1 MLGLEKKGVAPRAT
15 MIRAEELAVTELGPR
30 EIPSPID
37 LATETGGG
45 VAGFVSDQ
53 TRVLAYI
60 EHEGDPS
67 LPADLA
73 FEKAGPR
80 EFLHFRPQYCRAAI
94 VTCGGL
100 SPGINNVIRSVHNEL
115 YYHYGV
121 KDILGIRNGYQ
132 GLNPDLGLSPVE
144 LSPEAVSNI
153 HKLGGTVLTSSR
165 GAQDPKVMVDYLC
178 SLGVNML
185 FCVGGDGTQ
194 RGAHAIAAEALA
206 QKAPIAVVGIPK
218 TIDNDIHFV
227 QRSFGFATALEKARE
242 VLDGAHVEAKGAPNG
257 LSIVKLMGRHA
268 GFIAAGATIASQEVN
283 CTLIPEISFE
293 LDGPDGLLA
302 YLKKRILS
310 KKHAVLVV
318 AEGAGQHLFENEKNE
333 FDASGNPRLQ
343 DIGIY
348 LREQITAY
356 FRAEQ
361 IPIAIKYFDPSY
373 IIRSV
378 PANSADSI
386 LCDQMARMAV
396 HAAVAGKT
404 DVLIGYIHNYFVHVP
419 IGLAVASK
427 KYLNPEGDLWMAVVA
442 STGQPERL
450 GGIVPQAVLATA
462 QEDESK
468 LAGSEF

>member
-1 MLGLEKKGVAPRAT
+1 MISPEQLE
-15 MIRAEELAVTELGPR
+15 VTELGPR
-30 EIPSPID
+30 EIPSPIELSKAKGD
-37 LATETGGG
+37 GIADY
-45 VAGFVSDQ
+45 VHDRS
-53 TRVLAYI
+53 RVLAYI
-60 EHEGDPS
+60 EHDEGEV
-67 LPADLA
+67 PAHDLV
-73 FEKAGPR
+73 FERAGPR

-115 YYHYGV
+115 FYHYGV

-132 GLNPDLGLSPVE
+132 GLNPDYGLEPVE
-144 LSPEAVSNI
+144 LDPEMVSNI
-153 HKLGGTVLTSSR
+153 HKLGGTMLSSSR
-165 GAQDPKVMVDYLC
+165 GPQDPAVMVKYLC
-178 SLGVNML
+178 SLGINML

-194 RGAHAIAAEALA
+194 RGAHAIAQEALR
-206 QKAPIAVVGIPK
+206 QKAPLAVVGIPK

-227 QRSFGFATALEKARE
+227 QRSFGYATALEKARE

-257 LSIVKLMGRHA
+257 LAIVKLMGRHA

-283 CTLIPEISFE
+283 CTLIPEIAFE
-293 LDGPDGLLA
+293 LEGDDGLLSF
-302 YLKKRILS
+302 LRSRILR

-318 AEGAGQHLFENEKNE
+318 AEGAGQHLFEDETKE
-333 FDASGNPRLQ
+333 RDASGNAKLR

-348 LREQITAY
+348 LRDRIGEY
-356 FRAEQ
+356 FQAEG

-404 DVLIGYIHNYFVHVP
+404 DLLIGYIHNYFVHVP
-419 IGLAVASK
+419 IALAIGSK

-450 GGIVPQAVLATA
+450 GGIVPAKVISTA
-462 QEDESK
+462 HEDEA
-468 LAGSEF
+468 LVAGSEF

>member
-1 MLGLEKKGVAPRAT
+1 
-15 MIRAEELAVTELGPR
+15 MISPEQLKVTELGPR
-30 EIPSPID
+30 QIPSPIELSKVRGD
-37 LATETGGG
+37 GI
-45 VAGFVSDQ
+45 AGFVDDN
-53 TRVLAYI
+53 THVLAYI
-60 EHEGDPS
+60 EHTDETPVIQ
-67 LPADLA
+67 DLF

-100 SPGINNVIRSVHNEL
+100 SPGINNVIRSIHNEL

-132 GLNPDLGLSPVE
+132 GLNPDYGLEPVE
-144 LSPEAVSNI
+144 LEPEMVSNI
-153 HKLGGTVLTSSR
+153 HKLGGTMLSSSR
-165 GAQDPKVMVDYLC
+165 GPQDPKVMVDYLC

-194 RGAHAIAAEALA
+194 RGAHAIAQEALEEN
-206 QKAPIAVVGIPK
+206 APLAVVGIPK

-283 CTLIPEISFE
+283 CTLIPEISFM
-293 LDGPDGLLA
+293 LDDEDGLLPF
-302 YLKKRILS
+302 LRSRIQR

-318 AEGAGQHLFENEKNE
+318 AEGAGQHLLQNESQE
-333 FDASGNPRLQ
+333 RDASGNLKMQ
-343 DIGIY
+343 DIGIF
-348 LREQITAY
+348 LRDRISEY
-356 FRAEQ
+356 FRNQ
-361 IPIAIKYFDPSY
+361 KIPISIKYFDPSY

-404 DVLIGYIHNYFVHVP
+404 DLLIGYIHNYFVHVP
-419 IGLAVASK
+419 ISLAVASS

-450 GGIVPQAVLATA
+450 GGIVHSRVASIV

-468 LAGSEF
+468 VAGSEF

>member
-1 MLGLEKKGVAPRAT
+1 
-15 MIRAEELAVTELGPR
+15 MINPEQLQITELGPR
-30 EIPSPID
+30 TIASPVELSRVKGDGIAD
-37 LATETGGG
+37 YVDDA
-45 VAGFVSDQ
+45 

-60 EHEGDPS
+60 EEGPEIAPS
-67 LPADLA
+67 AGLS

-132 GLNPDLGLSPVE
+132 GLNPQFRLDPVE
-144 LSPEAVSNI
+144 LDPETVSDI
-153 HKLGGTVLTSSR
+153 HKLGGTILSSSR
-165 GAQDPKVMVDYLC
+165 GPQDPKVMVDYLC

-194 RGAHAIAAEALA
+194 RGAHAIAQEALR
-206 QKAPIAVVGIPK
+206 QQAPLAVVGIPK

-242 VLDGAHVEAKGAPNG
+242 VLDCAHVEAKGAPNG
-257 LSIVKLMGRHA
+257 LAIVKLMGRHA

-283 CTLIPEISFE
+283 CTLIPEISFS
-293 LDGPDGLLA
+293 LDGDDGLLEF
-302 YLKKRILS
+302 LRKRILR

-318 AEGAGQHLFENEKNE
+318 AEGAGQHLLGDYAGEK
-333 FDASGNPRLQ
+333 DASGNAKLK

-348 LREQITAY
+348 LRERIEEY
-356 FRAEQ
+356 FSQ
-361 IPIAIKYFDPSY
+361 QGIPIAIKYFDPSY

-404 DVLIGYIHNYFVHVP
+404 DLLIGYLYNYFVHVP
-419 IGLAVASK
+419 ISLAVASK

-442 STGQPERL
+442 STGQPDHL
-450 GGIVPQAVLATA
+450 GGISN
-462 QEDESK
+462 SK
-468 LAGSEF
+468 TVSRMLDDDASVGGSEF

>member
-1 MLGLEKKGVAPRAT
+1 
-15 MIRAEELAVTELGPR
+15 MIHPEQLQITELGPR
-30 EIPSPID
+30 EIPSPIELSSAKGD
-37 LATETGGG
+37 G
-45 VAGFVSDQ
+45 VGDFVRDSA
-53 TRVLAYI
+53 RVLAHI
-60 EHEGDPS
+60 EHGDEDNLSPELS
-67 LPADLA
+67 

-80 EFLHFRPQYCRAAI
+80 AMLHFRPQYCRAAI

-132 GLNPDLGLSPVE
+132 GLNPEFGLEPIE
-144 LSPEAVSNI
+144 LDPELVSNI
-153 HKLGGTVLTSSR
+153 HKLGGTILSSSR
-165 GAQDPKVMVDYLC
+165 GPQDPAVMVKYLC

-194 RGAHAIAAEALA
+194 RGAHGIAQEALK
-206 QKAPIAVVGIPK
+206 QKAPLAVVGIPK

-227 QRSFGFATALEKARE
+227 QRSFGYATALEKARE

-257 LSIVKLMGRHA
+257 LAIVKLMGRHA

-283 CTLIPEISFE
+283 CTLIPEINFK
-293 LDGPDGLLA
+293 LDGDDGLLA
-302 YLKKRILS
+302 FLRSRILR
-310 KKHAVLVV
+310 KRHAVLVV
-318 AEGAGQHLFENEKNE
+318 AEGAGQHLFPEETAE
-333 FDASGNPRLQ
+333 RDPSGNPKLQ
-343 DIGIY
+343 DIGIF
-348 LREQITAY
+348 LRDRISAY
-356 FRAEQ
+356 FKAEG

-404 DVLIGYIHNYFVHVP
+404 DLLIGYIHNYFVHVP
-419 IGLAVASK
+419 IALAVSGK

-450 GGIVPQAVLATA
+450 GGIVPARVISTA

-468 LAGSEF
+468 VAGSEF

>member
-1 MLGLEKKGVAPRAT
+1 
-15 MIRAEELAVTELGPR
+15 MINAEQLKVTELGPR
-30 EIPSPID
+30 TIPSPIKLSKAKGD
-37 LATETGGG
+37 GIADYVDDT
-45 VAGFVSDQ
+45 A
-53 TRVLAYI
+53 RVLAQI
-60 EHEGDPS
+60 EDAPDMKPD
-67 LPADLA
+67 LDLA

-115 YYHYGV
+115 HYHYGV
-121 KDILGIRNGYQ
+121 KDILGIRNGYM
-132 GLNPDLGLSPVE
+132 GLNPEYGLEPIPLE
-144 LSPEAVSNI
+144 PEMVSNI
-153 HKLGGTVLTSSR
+153 HKLGGTILSSSR
-165 GAQDPKVMVDYLC
+165 GPQDPKVIVDYLC
-178 SLGVNML
+178 SLGINML

-194 RGAHAIAAEALA
+194 RGAHAIAQEGLR
-206 QKAPIAVVGIPK
+206 QRAPLAVVGIPK

-257 LSIVKLMGRHA
+257 LAIVKLMGRHA

-283 CTLIPEISFE
+283 CTLIPEVPFALE
-293 LDGPDGLLA
+293 GDDGLLEF
-302 YLKKRILS
+302 LRRRIVR

-318 AEGAGQHLFENEKNE
+318 AEGAGQDLLDTSAKEL
-333 FDASGNPRLQ
+333 DASGNAKLK

-348 LREQITAY
+348 LREKIHAY
-356 FRAEQ
+356 FSQHAV
-361 IPIAIKYFDPSY
+361 PIAIKYFDPSY

-386 LCDQMARMAV
+386 ICDQMARMAV

-419 IGLAVASK
+419 IALAIGGK
-427 KYLNPEGDLWMAVVA
+427 KYLNPEGDLWMAVIA
-442 STGQPERL
+442 STGQPDRF
-450 GGIVPQAVLATA
+450 GGIVNPQPIAAA
-462 QEDESK
+462 KEEDPSVG
-468 LAGSEF
+468 GSEF

>member
-1 MLGLEKKGVAPRAT
+1 
-15 MIRAEELAVTELGPR
+15 MITPEQLRITELGVR
-30 EIPSPID
+30 EIPSPIELSKAKGD
-37 LATETGGG
+37 GIADY
-45 VAGFVSDQ
+45 VHDSAH
-53 TRVLAYI
+53 VLAHI
-60 EHEGDPS
+60 EFDEGQ
-67 LPADLA
+67 DLSPDLY

-132 GLNPDLGLSPVE
+132 GLNPQFGLEPLE
-144 LSPEAVSNI
+144 LDPELVSNI
-153 HKLGGTVLTSSR
+153 HKLGGTILSSSR
-165 GAQDPKVMVDYLC
+165 GPQDPTVMVNYLC
-178 SLGVNML
+178 SLGINML

-194 RGAHAIAAEALA
+194 RGAHAIAQEALR
-206 QKAPIAVVGIPK
+206 QKAPLAVVGIPK

-227 QRSFGFATALEKARE
+227 QRSFGYATALEKARE

-257 LSIVKLMGRHA
+257 LAIVKLMGRHA

-283 CTLIPEISFE
+283 CTLIPEISFK
-293 LDGPDGLLA
+293 LDGGDGLLA
-302 YLKKRILS
+302 FLRNRILR

-318 AEGAGQHLFENEKNE
+318 AEGAGQHLFQQDTSSQ
-333 FDASGNPRLQ
+333 DASGNARFR
-343 DIGIY
+343 DIGAY
-348 LREQITAY
+348 LRDQISDY
-356 FRAEQ
+356 FEAEG

-378 PANSADSI
+378 PANSADAI

-404 DVLIGYIHNYFVHVP
+404 DLLIGYIHNYFVHVP
-419 IGLAVASK
+419 IALAVHSK

-450 GGIVPQAVLATA
+450 GGIVPAKVISTA
-462 QEDESK
+462 QEDEAK
-468 LAGSEF
+468 VAGSEF

>member
-1 MLGLEKKGVAPRAT
+1 
-15 MIRAEELAVTELGPR
+15 MISPQQLRITELGPR
-30 EIPSPID
+30 EIPSPIELSGAKGDGIADYVKDSAHVLAHIEFDDGDD
-37 LATETGGG
+37 LA
-45 VAGFVSDQ
+45 
-53 TRVLAYI
+53 
-60 EHEGDPS
+60 P
-67 LPADLA
+67 DLY

-80 EFLHFRPQYCRAAI
+80 AFLHFRPQYCRAAI

-115 YYHYGV
+115 HYHYGV

-132 GLNPDLGLSPVE
+132 GLNPQNGLEPLE
-144 LSPEAVSNI
+144 LDPELVSNI
-153 HKLGGTVLTSSR
+153 HKLGGTILSSSR
-165 GAQDPKVMVDYLC
+165 GPQDPAVMVNYLC

-194 RGAHAIAAEALA
+194 RGAHDIAQEALR
-206 QKAPIAVVGIPK
+206 QKAPLAVVGIPK

-227 QRSFGFATALEKARE
+227 QRSFGYATALEKARE

-257 LSIVKLMGRHA
+257 LAIVKLMGRHA

-283 CTLIPEISFE
+283 CTLIPEIQFSLE
-293 LDGPDGLLA
+293 GDDGLLA
-302 YLKKRILS
+302 FLRHRILR

-318 AEGAGQHLFENEKNE
+318 AEGAGQHLFQEESTGQ
-333 FDASGNPRLQ
+333 DASGNAKFQ
-343 DIGIY
+343 DIGVY
-348 LREQITAY
+348 LRDRIRDFFQ
-356 FRAEQ
+356 AEG
-361 IPIAIKYFDPSY
+361 IPLAIKYFDPSY

-404 DVLIGYIHNYFVHVP
+404 DLLIGYIHNYFVHVP
-419 IGLAVASK
+419 IALAVTSK

-450 GGIVPQAVLATA
+450 GGIVPAKVISTA
-462 QEDESK
+462 QEDEAK
-468 LAGSEF
+468 VAGSEF